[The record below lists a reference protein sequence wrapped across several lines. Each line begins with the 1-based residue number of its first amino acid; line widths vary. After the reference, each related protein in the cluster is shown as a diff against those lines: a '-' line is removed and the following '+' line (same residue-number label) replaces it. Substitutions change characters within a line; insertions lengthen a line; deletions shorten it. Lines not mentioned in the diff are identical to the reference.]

1 MNIQTLWSALHVSSW
16 TEFWW
21 VIIGLSGQLLFTGRF
36 LVQWIASERQRRSVI
51 PVSFWYL
58 SMSGGVVLLSYAI
71 YRQDPVFIFGQSTG
85 VVIYARNLWL
95 IHVEKRQT
103 V

>member
-1 MNIQTLWSALHVSSW
+1 MLEYLMSALGASTAV
-16 TEFWW
+16 ELWW
-21 VIIGLSGQLLFTGRF
+21 VAIGMAGQLLFTGRF
-36 LVQWIASERQRRSVI
+36 LVQWIASERQRKSVI
-51 PVSFWYL
+51 PLAFWYL
-58 SMSGGVVLLSYAI
+58 SMSGGVVLLCYAI

-95 IHVEKRQT
+95 IHVEKRQI